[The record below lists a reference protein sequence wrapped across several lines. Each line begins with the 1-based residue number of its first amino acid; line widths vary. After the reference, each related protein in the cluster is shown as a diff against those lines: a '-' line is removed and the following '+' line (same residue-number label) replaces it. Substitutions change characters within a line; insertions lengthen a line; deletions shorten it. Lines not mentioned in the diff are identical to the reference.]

1 MPVIHKDNFKLS
13 FTNQHTVYEN
23 YITAKIKENEFNLT
37 YNPSLRVTGSN
48 PYSQIKDF
56 ATGSIEFS
64 GSFSVFNPYATTLGF
79 YNDNNE
85 LLMVAKF
92 GQPVPISTE
101 TDMTFLVRYDT

>member
-1 MPVIHKDNFKLS
+1 MAAIINKDNFKLS

-37 YNPSLRVTGSN
+37 YNKSLLQTGSN
-48 PYSQIKDF
+48 AYSEVKNF
-56 ATGSIEFS
+56 ATGSDFH
-64 GSFSVFNPYATTLGF
+64 PYATTIGF

>member
-1 MPVIHKDNFKLS
+1 MAAIINKDNFKLS

-37 YNPSLRVTGSN
+37 YNKSLLQTSSN
-48 PYSQIKDF
+48 AYSEVKNF
-56 ATGSIEFS
+56 ATGSDFQ
-64 GSFSVFNPYATTLGF
+64 PYATTLGL

-101 TDMTFLVRYDT
+101 TDMTFLIRYDT